1 MIFCDNF
8 FDLPYKPK
16 VKQMLTIRSDLK
28 DLRGFIYMNP
38 VMFFDLSTNSNVRMW
53 ENQMG

>member
-38 VMFFDLSTNSNVRMW
+38 VMFFDLSTNSNVRM
-53 ENQMG
+53 